1 MSNGCEA
8 SPLSSHFGA
17 SPFGVTYAQ
26 NMMSTMS
33 LPASPFYFNHN
44 GKGSDEYDPFDNIP
58 HGLPDPL
65 IEGRQYAPSFQF
77 AGAQ

>member
-1 MSNGCEA
+1 
-8 SPLSSHFGA
+8 
-17 SPFGVTYAQ
+17 
-26 NMMSTMS
+26 MMSTMS
-33 LPASPFYFNHN
+33 LPASPYYFNHN

-65 IEGRQYAPSFQF
+65 TEGRQYAPSFQF